1 MTEKIGLIGPGI
13 MGQPMGMNL
22 INAGYPLWVYS
33 RRASRAQPLVDAGAT
48 LCDRPKAVAEHAD
61 IIISIVSDT
70 PDVEAVVLN
79 ENGVLEGASAGNIL
93 VDMSTISP
101 IATRKI
107 AGKLGEKGVEML
119 DAPVSGG
126 DVGAK
131 NGTLSIMVGGKS
143 EVFKRVKPIFD
154 VLGKNIVHVGDTG
167 AGQVAKACNQI
178 LVAEHINAAGEAL
191 LLARACGVDPE
202 KVRQALLGGF
212 AYSKVLEIHGERML
226 TRNFNPGFKAKLHKK
241 DMHIVLDT
249 MEEKG
254 LDLPTAK
261 AVTEALDQAVA
272 NSDSE
277 LDSTVL
283 VKILEAKNSVHIG

>member
-1 MTEKIGLIGPGI
+1 MCEALGDK
-13 MGQPMGMNL
+13 GM
-22 INAGYPLWVYS
+22 
-33 RRASRAQPLVDAGAT
+33 D
-48 LCDRPKAVAEHAD
+48 
-61 IIISIVSDT
+61 
-70 PDVEAVVLN
+70 
-79 ENGVLEGASAGNIL
+79 
-93 VDMSTISP
+93 
-101 IATRKI
+101 
-107 AGKLGEKGVEML
+107 ML

-131 NGTLSIMVGGKS
+131 NGTLSIMVGGKP
-143 EVFKRVKPIFD
+143 EVFERVKPVFE
-154 VLGKNIVHVGDTG
+154 VLGKNIVHVGDNG

-212 AYSKVLEIHGERML
+212 AYSKVLEVHGERML
-226 TRNFNPGFKAKLHKK
+226 TRNFDPGFKAKLHKK

-261 AVTEALDQAVA
+261 AVTAALDEAVE

-283 VKILEAKNSVHIG
+283 VKILEANNSVTIG